1 MNKSRILAFA
11 ASLLL
16 AACAFGYQARGS
28 LSDVPGE
35 LRGKGYPGNTQGGG
49 RFTLSD
55 RSGALQCDGSA
66 YPPEVAGGF
75 GCDGE
80 SGKGKVSCSDGREFE
95 IRWQALSC
103 RSWAGEGE
111 DARGNRLSFR
121 VERLSR

>member
-11 ASLLL
+11 VSLAL

-35 LRGKGYPGNTQGGG
+35 LRGKGYPANTQGGG

-55 RSGALQCDGSA
+55 RSGAIQCDGVA
-66 YPPEVAGGF
+66 YPPEVAGSPA
-75 GCDGE
+75 CEGE
-80 SGKGKVSCSDGREFE
+80 SGKGKVNCSDGREFA
-95 IRWQALSC
+95 IRWQGLSC

-111 DARGNRLSFR
+111 DSRGNRLTFR